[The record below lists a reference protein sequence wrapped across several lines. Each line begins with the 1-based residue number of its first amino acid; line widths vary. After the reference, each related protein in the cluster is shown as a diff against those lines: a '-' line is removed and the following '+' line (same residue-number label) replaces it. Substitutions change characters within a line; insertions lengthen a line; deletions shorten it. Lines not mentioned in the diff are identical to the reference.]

1 MRSRVLDFTTYQQAA
16 HETAVY
22 PQDRA
27 LEYVALGLAGEAGE
41 VANKIKKLIRD
52 GDERGKRE
60 VIASELG
67 DVLWY
72 VAELASVLGANLDD
86 IAKCNIAKL
95 NDRKFL
101 GKLHGSGDQR

>member
-1 MRSRVLDFTTYQQAA
+1 MEFKTYQAAA

-22 PQDRA
+22 PEDRA

-52 GDERGKRE
+52 GDDQGKRDT
-60 VIASELG
+60 IAKELG

-72 VAELASVLGANLDD
+72 VSELATVLGADLNEV
-86 IAKCNIAKL
+86 AQCNISKL
-95 NDRKFL
+95 HDRKFR
-101 GKLHGSGDQR
+101 GKLHGSGDDR